1 MNNEEKSLN
10 FLNNIS
16 EKLKNFGYMVSL
28 PSKGN
33 YFYEIIITNNKEKVQ
48 LKNYFGKKGTTL
60 VLEGNKDLQ
69 LYKEINDLIYSPTFF
84 AENKL
89 SLNEPENY
97 IGIDESGKGD
107 YFGPLVIAGVYVDKY
122 AQIKLK
128 ELNVR
133 DSKVIDDQQIIILS
147 KKIKEIIKNNFEI
160 VQINPE
166 EYNRL
171 YDEYH
176 NLNKLLA
183 NGHTKVLENL
193 FNRTNCKNVIIDKF
207 TNENLILS
215 LIKEKQIGDA
225 SLREKINTI
234 QETEAEKYVGVAAA
248 SILAREK
255 LILWFN
261 GKNKEL
267 GVQLNKGASN
277 LVDEKAKIILQKF
290 GKEKLS
296 RLVKLHF
303 KNTQKI
309 FG

>member
-1 MNNEEKSLN
+1 MNNEEKSLI
-10 FLNNIS
+10 FLNNFS
-16 EKLKNFGYMVSL
+16 EKLKNFGYIVSL

-33 YFYEIIITNNKEKVQ
+33 YFYEIIIRNNKEKVQ
-48 LKNYFGKKGTTL
+48 LKNYFGKKGTTI

-69 LYKEINDLIYSPTFF
+69 LYKEINDLVYSPTFF
-84 AENKL
+84 SENKV

-107 YFGPLVIAGVYVDKY
+107 YFGPLVIAGVYVDKDS
-122 AQIKLK
+122 QIKLK

-147 KKIKEIIKNNFEI
+147 IKIKEIIKNNFEI
-160 VQINPE
+160 VQINPD

-171 YDEYH
+171 YDKYH

-193 FNRTNCKNVIIDKF
+193 FNRTNCENVIIDKF

-215 LIKEKQIGDA
+215 LIKEKQI
-225 SLREKINTI
+225 KINTI

-261 GKNKEL
+261 EKNNEL

-290 GKEKLS
+290 GKEKLY

-309 FG
+309 LS